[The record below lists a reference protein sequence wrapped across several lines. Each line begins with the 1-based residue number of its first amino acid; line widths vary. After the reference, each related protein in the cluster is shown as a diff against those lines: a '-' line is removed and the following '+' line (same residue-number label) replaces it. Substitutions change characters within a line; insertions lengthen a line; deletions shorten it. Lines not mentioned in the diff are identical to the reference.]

1 MNITKLPSGSYRIR
15 ETVNG
20 IQYSKTVKF
29 KPKKYEAEQI
39 IAEMVETGET
49 SVERMTVKRA
59 MEKYIELKEGKLSPS
74 TIAGYT
80 RYANKFSNTI
90 LNMPLASINET
101 VIQAEINKM
110 SKGKSTKYMKNL
122 VSFLISS
129 ITTFRKKLILSFDIP
144 DDNRPEQEL
153 YEPTD
158 ADIKALL
165 LAIKNSKYEIPLKL
179 AMLGMRRS
187 EICALTLDDIGDCSA
202 TINKVLVQDKNKNW
216 ILKRKTKN
224 HDKSRTIYIP
234 KDLEMK
240 IRKQGYIYNGYPECI
255 YDYLS
260 ETLQQLGI
268 PHFSLHRLR
277 HYYASVSHS
286 LNVPDEY
293 IMLNGGWRTD
303 SVFKKV
309 YRHVQN
315 DRIDSLGGPVKQH
328 FDNLFK
334 Y

>member
-1 MNITKLPSGSYRIR
+1 MAY
-15 ETVNG
+15 VND
-20 IQYSKTVKF
+20 KF
-29 KPKKYEAEQI
+29 RKIQI

-122 VSFLISS
+122 VSFLVSS
-129 ITTFRKKLILSFDIP
+129 ITMFRKKLILRIDIP
-144 DDNRPEQEL
+144 EDNRGENEI

-165 LAIKNSKYEIPLKL
+165 TAVDGSKYEIPLKL

-187 EICALTLDDIGDCSA
+187 EICALTLEDIGDCSA
-202 TINKVLVQDKNKNW
+202 TINKVLVQNKNKKW
-216 ILKRKTKN
+216 IIKRKTKN
-224 HDKSRTIYIP
+224 NDKSRTIYIP
-234 KDLEMK
+234 KELELK
-240 IRKQGYIYNGYPECI
+240 IREQGYVYDGYPECI

>member
-49 SVERMTVKRA
+49 SASRMNVKTA
-59 MEKYIELKEGKLSPS
+59 MEKYIELKESKLSPS

-80 RYANKFSNTI
+80 RYINKFSNTI
-90 LNMPLASINET
+90 LNMPLSSINE
-101 VIQAEINKM
+101 IILQSEINKM
-110 SKGKSTKYMKNL
+110 AKGKSTKYIKNL
-122 VSFLISS
+122 VSFLVSS
-129 ITTFRKKLILSFDIP
+129 ITTFRKKLILTIDIP
-144 DDNRPEQEL
+144 EDNRGENEI

-165 LAIKNSKYEIPLKL
+165 TAVDGSKYEIPLKL

-187 EICALTLDDIGDCSA
+187 EICALTLEDIGDCSV
-202 TINKVLVQDKNKNW
+202 TINKVLVQDKNKKW
-216 ILKRKTKN
+216 IIKRKTKN
-224 HDKSRTIYIP
+224 NDKSRTIYIP
-234 KDLEMK
+234 KELELK
-240 IRKQGYIYNGYPECI
+240 IRKQGYVYDGYPECI

-260 ETLQQLGI
+260 ATLEKLKL

-286 LNVPDEY
+286 LGVPDEY
-293 IMLNGGWRTD
+293 IMQQGGWRTD

-309 YRHVQN
+309 YRHVQK
-315 DRIDSLGGPVKQH
+315 DKVSQLGKPVEKF
-328 FDNLFK
+328 FDDMLS
-334 Y
+334 